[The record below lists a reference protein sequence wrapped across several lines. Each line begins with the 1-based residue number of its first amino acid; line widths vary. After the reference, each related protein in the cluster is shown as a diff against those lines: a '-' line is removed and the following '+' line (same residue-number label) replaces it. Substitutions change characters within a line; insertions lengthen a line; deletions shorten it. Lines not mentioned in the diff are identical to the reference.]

1 MRLARALEFPRSNS
15 IIANL
20 RETVIVR
27 EEKSQ
32 DGTDSKKVL
41 DLERIDIGVMGGLVV
56 VQHEIDNVARGS
68 NEEELEGGE
77 VERLGESPEEVY
89 RQCHP
94 TC

>member
-1 MRLARALEFPRSNS
+1 M
-15 IIANL
+15 
-20 RETVIVR
+20 R
-27 EEKSQ
+27 EEKGQ

-56 VQHEIDNVARGS
+56 VQHEIYNVARGS

-89 RQCHP
+89 RQCDP